1 MEWLE
6 TAASPSTR
14 LLLCHLYPL
23 VSVLR
28 AKSENH
34 KKQNIPPEV
43 VGGFVSAKVRN
54 VLDPP
59 RIPRKLPAG
68 IRVV

>member
-1 MEWLE
+1 MVRDRCLTKY
-6 TAASPSTR
+6 TAVI
-14 LLLCHLYPL
+14 
-23 VSVLR
+23 VSFISVSKR
-28 AKSENH
+28 ATSENH